1 MNIKAVAAVFVTYV
15 GRRWLN
21 SYVIL
26 TTSKPNIVVMV
37 YQNKSAVIDSSFELH
52 WHVQPPLGQV
62 SAHNCWDEEKNKEEK
77 T

>member
-1 MNIKAVAAVFVTYV
+1 MTVAIFWGMTQVMNIKAVAAVFVTYV

-37 YQNKSAVIDSSFELH
+37 YQNKSAVIDSSFEVL
-52 WHVQPPLGQV
+52 
-62 SAHNCWDEEKNKEEK
+62 NC
-77 T
+77 